1 MKIDFT
7 LPTTR
12 FILKSIVFCTLMV
25 VSFHCA
31 GIQSPSGGP
40 PDKTPPSILETYPK
54 SGVLQYNDKRFSF
67 SFNKYINRRSLEES
81 FFVSPP
87 IGDLEFE
94 WDGKDVEVVFQDS
107 LRSNTTYII
116 TLGTDLADIRGN
128 KLLQSY
134 TVPFS
139 TGNKIDSASIAGIVN
154 DDKPEGIMIFGY
166 PLELISPDT
175 LNPAKLKPVYVTQT
189 GKDGSFELPYL
200 KIGTYR
206 LFAIRDEY
214 KNLLYDVGIDQY
226 GVANEEIILTDSS
239 QIKNGIQ
246 FRMTI
251 EDTSRPFLSS
261 ARAIDDSHILVR
273 LSELIDWRTVSV
285 KNVIVEDTLSQTKI
299 DILDVSFMDDHNK
312 DAQVVTQKQDIGRT
326 FRIWLS
332 GWTDESGNIL
342 LPPLNVGEFTSAI
355 SIDTSIP
362 QIDLKDIKNRNVNF
376 PIDDSI
382 KITFSE
388 PIIRQKFENGF
399 QIEDSSGNFVEGKFM
414 WEHSTKTAFIPAKLL
429 VMGMKYTIKCIL
441 DSVADYSGNSQ
452 PDSVIKQSFQTV
464 EDRSLSGLKGNVFD
478 DNTAGAGRIHLKVS
492 NVSKKD
498 IEPKI
503 FILETSGS
511 FSFEN
516 LFEGKYT
523 INVFRDSDENGK
535 FTYGKVFPYYPAER
549 YTIYPDTIKLRA
561 RWPTEG
567 ITIRL
572 K

>member
-1 MKIDFT
+1 MRVLQKFIRFGSLLLLT
-7 LPTTR
+7 L
-12 FILKSIVFCTLMV
+12 TL
-25 VSFHCA
+25 FNCA

-54 SGVLQYNDKRFSF
+54 SGALRYSDKRFSF

-87 IGDLEFE
+87 IGDLEFQ
-94 WDGKDVEVVFQDS
+94 WDGKDVEVVFQES

-139 TGNKIDSASIAGIVN
+139 TSDQIDSASIAGIVN

-189 GKDGSFELPYL
+189 GKDGSFVLPYL
-200 KIGTYR
+200 KIGEYR

-214 KNLLYDVGIDQY
+214 KNLIYDIGIDQY
-226 GVANEEIILTDSS
+226 GVANKDILLTDSS
-239 QIKNGIQ
+239 KIKIGVQ
-246 FRMTI
+246 FKMTL

-273 LSELIDWRTVSV
+273 MSESINWQTVNV
-285 KNVIVEDTLSQTKI
+285 KNVIVEDTLSQTKL
-299 DILDVSFMDDHNK
+299 DIVDVSFVDDDDK
-312 DAQVVTQKQDIGRT
+312 DAQVVTQKQDIGRN

-332 GWTDESGNIL
+332 GWADESGNLI
-342 LPPLNVGEFTSAI
+342 LPPLNTGEFTSAV

-362 QIDLKDIKNRNVNF
+362 KIDLKDIKNRNANF

-382 KITFSE
+382 KIVFSE
-388 PIIRQKFENGF
+388 PIIRQKFESGF
-399 QIEDSSGNFVEGKFM
+399 QIEDSSGNLVNGKFM
-414 WEHSTKTAFIPAKLL
+414 WEHSTKTAFIPSNILTK
-429 VMGMKYTIKCIL
+429 GMKYTVKCVL
-441 DSVADYSGNSQ
+441 DSVADYSGNSER
-452 PDSVIKQSFQTV
+452 DSIIKQIFQTA
-464 EDRSLSGLKGNVFD
+464 EDRSLSGLKGNLFD
-478 DNTAGAGRIHLKVS
+478 DKSDGGGKIHISVS
-492 NVSKKD
+492 NLSKKD
-498 IEPKI
+498 IEPKKI
-503 FILETSGS
+503 ILETPGS

-523 INVFRDSDENGK
+523 INLFRDADANGK
-535 FTYGKVFPYYPAER
+535 FTYGNVFPFLPAER
-549 YTIYPDTIKLRA
+549 YTIYPDTLKLRA
-561 RWPTEG
+561 RWPMEG